1 MKKFKN
7 ISEFERLLKDRLEN
21 HATPPPSSIIE
32 NFDLSSIKQSNAKTS
47 KIIESIKN
55 PIQAIKMVSII
66 GASATILFFAVKNK
80 NSPIKDLNDTIS
92 EHSFRTIADSTVN
105 MQDTESIEKD
115 LNDIPKELKTFK
127 NGTTNSLIQTL
138 QTKSTQE
145 TQMSFKIVE
154 DESDKSINTGEIPEN
169 LDVSNFNPCIGEI
182 ITLKSRTKGD
192 WYINNQIFSR
202 NADLIEYKADTDQPV
217 SIVFTNEHGETHEVI
232 EGLKT
237 NYQIITKKIDFNT
250 FSFSIN
256 NQNILANW
264 YLDDT
269 LISKNTNKCH
279 LKEKLVGE
287 YVIKTV
293 PINIPCAEKSKTTF
307 QVKSEGSI
315 KFFNVFTPNGDGTN
329 DEYPVEINNYE
340 NYKILIFNQRN
351 GQIIFTSD
359 NPENRWNGSINNIGE
374 NCPPGEYL
382 AKINYTL
389 KGEKP
394 QTKNIK
400 FTLIRP

>member
-80 NSPIKDLNDTIS
+80 NSPIKDLNDTIP
-92 EHSFRTIADSTVN
+92 EHSFTTTADSTLN
-105 MQDTESIEKD
+105 MQDTETIEKE
-115 LNDIPKELKTFK
+115 LTDIPKELKTFK
-127 NGTTNSLIQTL
+127 NGTTNSLIQPL
-138 QTKSTQE
+138 QTKSTQV

-154 DESDKSINTGEIPEN
+154 DESDKSINTGETPEN

-264 YLDDT
+264 YLGDT
-269 LISKNTNKCH
+269 LIAKNTNKCQ

-315 KFFNVFTPNGDGTN
+315 KFFNVLHDF
-329 DEYPVEINNYE
+329 
-340 NYKILIFNQRN
+340 
-351 GQIIFTSD
+351 
-359 NPENRWNGSINNIGE
+359 
-374 NCPPGEYL
+374 
-382 AKINYTL
+382 
-389 KGEKP
+389 
-394 QTKNIK
+394 
-400 FTLIRP
+400 

>member
-7 ISEFERLLKDRLEN
+7 ISEFERLLKDQLEN

-47 KIIESIKN
+47 KIIELIKN

-105 MQDTESIEKD
+105 MQDTESIKKD
-115 LNDIPKELKTFK
+115 LNNIQKELKTFK
-127 NGTTNSLIQTL
+127 NGTTNTLIQPL

-154 DESDKSINTGEIPEN
+154 DESDKSINTGKTPEN

-202 NADLIEYKADTDQPV
+202 NNQEIRNLSAELV
-217 SIVFTNEHGETHEVI
+217 CIVC
-232 EGLKT
+232 L
-237 NYQIITKKIDFNT
+237 
-250 FSFSIN
+250 
-256 NQNILANW
+256 
-264 YLDDT
+264 
-269 LISKNTNKCH
+269 
-279 LKEKLVGE
+279 
-287 YVIKTV
+287 
-293 PINIPCAEKSKTTF
+293 
-307 QVKSEGSI
+307 
-315 KFFNVFTPNGDGTN
+315 
-329 DEYPVEINNYE
+329 
-340 NYKILIFNQRN
+340 
-351 GQIIFTSD
+351 
-359 NPENRWNGSINNIGE
+359 
-374 NCPPGEYL
+374 
-382 AKINYTL
+382 
-389 KGEKP
+389 
-394 QTKNIK
+394 
-400 FTLIRP
+400 